1 MSITTKTM
9 GALFAALAIILAVSP
24 RYIYNIYSTIL
35 GRILLIGIVVFF
47 SMNNI
52 TLGLLAA
59 LAIIAASNQFGSFS
73 QGTIFEGMVNGTTIG
88 EDNVAQ
94 QGTQPVLTDEA
105 VKKVTD
111 TITQKIS
118 ELKDKDKDK
127 DVPGV
132 DIESIKNAIMSKES
146 KSIPIDLNAM
156 KSDEVSASTTGM
168 LKNSS
173 LEGFKAYSYI

>member
-73 QGTIFEGMVNGTTIG
+73 QGSIFEGMENGTTIG

-94 QGTQPVLTDEA
+94 KGTQPVLTDEA

-118 ELKDKDKDK
+118 ELKDKDKD
-127 DVPGV
+127 VPGV
-132 DIESIKNAIMSKES
+132 DIESIKTAIMSKES

-156 KSDEVSASTTGM
+156 KSDEVSASASGM
-168 LKNSS
+168 LKSSS